1 MIYVKALFAL
11 LKMGYIERFGL
22 LCMTA
27 ILNIAVIA
35 YLINSNL
42 IVNYSVLKE
51 LLEKQ
56 MPAVAASV
64 DPDEVGGAG
73 ESKKRYLILI
83 STVMTWASTKP
94 LDPVT

>member
-1 MIYVKALFAL
+1 MTYHVIYVKALFAL

-27 ILNIAVIA
+27 MLR